1 MNNRRLYRSAN
12 DRIISGVA
20 GGVADYFEVDP
31 VLVRILWFISVPVT
45 GGLTFV
51 AYIVMMIAVPIEPEE
66 WPQPSPWAPGGEPTG
81 FPAAYTPPA
90 STGQAPTEGASG
102 ANPTGPA
109 DGSTAASADSGNTA
123 APGSFG
129 AAPGSFGAAP
139 GTPGAAPF
147 VQSPPTDWRSQR
159 RQERWQRRQDRWQ
172 YRAESR
178 GAGGIAFGL
187 LLIILGGAFAWN
199 QIDPRFNLSLAWPIA
214 IMAVGAILILSA
226 IGRTR
231 HD

>member
-66 WPQPSPWAPGGEPTG
+66 WPQPSPWAPGGEPAG
-81 FPAAYTPPA
+81 FQAAYVPPAA
-90 STGQAPTEGASG
+90 STGEAAADGTTG
-102 ANPTGPA
+102 ANP
-109 DGSTAASADSGNTA
+109 ASPVDSGSA
-123 APGSFG
+123 VSPDSGAFG
-129 AAPGSFGAAP
+129 AAPGFAAAPGFGAAP

-147 VQSPPTDWRSQR
+147 VQAPPTDWRSQR
-159 RQERWQRRQDRWQ
+159 RQERWQRRQERRQ

-226 IGRTR
+226 IGRAK

>member
-1 MNNRRLYRSAN
+1 MNSHRLYRSAN

-45 GGLTFV
+45 GGLTFL
-51 AYIVMMIAVPIEPEE
+51 AYIVMMIAVPIEPED
-66 WPQPSPWAPGGEPTG
+66 WPQPSPWAPGGDPAG
-81 FPAAYTPPA
+81 YQAAYAPPVGTTSNPPA
-90 STGQAPTEGASG
+90 EGADAAG
-102 ANPTGPA
+102 ATPG
-109 DGSTAASADSGNTA
+109 
-123 APGSFG
+123 APG
-129 AAPGSFGAAP
+129 AV
-139 GTPGAAPF
+139 PGAAPF
-147 VQSPPTDWRSQR
+147 SAQAAPTDWRSQR
-159 RQERWQRRQDRWQ
+159 RQDRWQRRQDRWQ
-172 YRAESR
+172 HRGEGR

-226 IGRTR
+226 LGRSR